1 MSNQTVLE
9 FQSGR
14 VSYASSNSN
23 AYYIPGNI
31 VSICA
36 SPAFAGPAN
45 DPSMP
50 DSDRDGLGCI
60 RGLRSALI
68 IEFAAAVLMYG
79 AWHLW
84 HILR

>member
-1 MSNQTVLE
+1 VSNQTVLE
-9 FQSGR
+9 FQSGK

-23 AYYIPGNI
+23 AYYIPGNV
-31 VSICA
+31 VSIAA
-36 SPAFAGPAN
+36 SPAFVGRAK
-45 DPSMP
+45 DTLT
-50 DSDRDGLGCI
+50 DSDPDGLSCI

-68 IEFAAAVLMYG
+68 LEFATAVLLYG

>member
-1 MSNQTVLE
+1 VSNQTVLE
-9 FQSGR
+9 FQSGK
-14 VSYASSNSN
+14 VSYASSDSN
-23 AYYIPGNI
+23 AYYIPGNV

-36 SPAFAGPAN
+36 SPAFAAPAN
-45 DPSMP
+45 DALT

-68 IEFAAAVLMYG
+68 LEFAAAALLYA
-79 AWHLW
+79 AWHFW